1 MFSRGKSEFR
11 PSPDFSG
18 VTNDIDLNT
27 LVRLNPSTRSV
38 QKSKNFCADVIGLV
52 MTSSGFKDVPG
63 IWVFLGKRLFWV

>member
-1 MFSRGKSEFR
+1 MFSRGNSGFR

-38 QKSKNFCADVIGLV
+38 QQNKNFCPDVIGLA

-63 IWVFLGKRLFWV
+63 IWVFLGKVLFWM

>member
-1 MFSRGKSEFR
+1 MFSRGKSGFR